1 LADRGIVILEVA
13 GLSIGGAVDLSNKQL
28 GFIVFAAS
36 DDNGEHIEQQIVKIY
51 ARRVLFQLST
61 AACSTL
67 GTPRAR
73 AFV

>member
-1 LADRGIVILEVA
+1 LADRGIVILE
-13 GLSIGGAVDLSNKQL
+13 GLASAWAAPLICPIRSLNLLS
-28 GFIVFAAS
+28 AAS

-51 ARRVLFQLST
+51 TRRVLFPLIT
-61 AACSTL
+61 AARSTL